1 MPTYEYRCKEC
12 GKLFERFQRMTEPP
26 VDRCPYCEGEVER
39 LISSGAGFLFK
50 GKGFYITDHRSSEYK
65 KKAEAEKSS
74 TDPSAPKRA
83 KKKEKKV
90 ST

>member
-1 MPTYEYRCKEC
+1 MPTYEYRCREC
-12 GKLFERFQRMTEPP
+12 GKQFERFQRITEPP
-26 VDRCPYCEGEVER
+26 IDKCPYCEGEVER

-50 GKGFYITDHRSSEYK
+50 GSGFYITDHRSSEYK
-65 KKAEAEKSS
+65 KKAEADRTKPE
-74 TDPSAPKRA
+74 PA

>member
-12 GKLFERFQRMTEPP
+12 GKLFERFQRITEPP
-26 VDRCPYCEGEVER
+26 LAQCPYCEGEVER

-65 KKAEAEKSS
+65 KKAEAEK
-74 TDPSAPKRA
+74 PKPEP
-83 KKKEKKV
+83 KKKEEKKV

>member
-12 GKLFERFQRMTEPP
+12 GKLFERFQRITEPP
-26 VDRCPYCEGEVER
+26 VDQCPYCEGKVER

-50 GKGFYITDHRSSEYK
+50 GKGFYTTDYRSSEYK
-65 KKAEAEKSS
+65 KKAEAEK
-74 TDPSAPKRA
+74 PKPEP
-83 KKKEKKV
+83 KKKEEKKV

>member
-12 GKLFERFQRMTEPP
+12 GKLFERFQRITEPP
-26 VDRCPYCEGEVER
+26 VDRCPYCEGKVER

-65 KKAEAEKSS
+65 KKAEAEK
-74 TDPSAPKRA
+74 PKPEP
-83 KKKEKKV
+83 KKKEEKKV